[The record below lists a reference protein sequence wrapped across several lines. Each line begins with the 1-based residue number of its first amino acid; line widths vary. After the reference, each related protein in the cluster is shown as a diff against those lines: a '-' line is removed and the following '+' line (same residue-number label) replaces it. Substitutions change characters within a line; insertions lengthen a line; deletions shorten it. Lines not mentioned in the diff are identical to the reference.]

1 MEDNNKMSDK
11 ITKDM
16 TFGEVMQNFPKSV
29 PIMAQYGLHCI
40 GCHISAMETISEG
53 AAAHGFD
60 DEMLKKMLTDLN
72 EQAID

>member
-1 MEDNNKMSDK
+1 MSEK

-16 TFGEVMQNFPKSV
+16 TFGEVMQSYPKSV

-40 GCHISAMETISEG
+40 GCHVSTTETIGEG
-53 AAAHGFD
+53 ASAHGFD

-72 EQAID
+72 NQAVE